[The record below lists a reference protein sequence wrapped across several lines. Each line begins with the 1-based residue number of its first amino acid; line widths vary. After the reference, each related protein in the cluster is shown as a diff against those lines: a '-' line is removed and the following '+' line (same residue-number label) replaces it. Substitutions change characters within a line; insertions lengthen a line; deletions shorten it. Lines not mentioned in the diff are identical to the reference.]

1 MTDLPTRGASG
12 FWLPWAGALAAG
24 AALRLYRLD
33 AQVLLGD
40 ELHAVRA
47 VVTTPLPEILF
58 RYGVTDHCL
67 PLSGLARLLLERG
80 VRLSES
86 AFRAPVVIAGLLL
99 LAALPLL
106 ARPVAARGAA
116 RVFPWLLALSPGLV
130 LYGRIA
136 RSYTPAA
143 LLALGAAAAF
153 LAWWRGRGAVWAVAY
168 AVLGALAVYFHL
180 VTAPF
185 VAAPL
190 AFGAVALLVG
200 RRFLRGG
207 APADGRRRPG
217 WGALV
222 LVGLGLA
229 AGLAAFLVPGWESLS
244 EVLAGKRGGGEIGL
258 DTLTGA
264 LHLLAGTGNAGV
276 APAFWLVAALGL
288 VRLARRDLELA
299 LFGAFPVAVQ
309 AAALGVLSPY
319 GLGNPVI
326 LARYLLVALPVVLL
340 WVAHGVE
347 TPRPAWTA
355 VAATLLLGSVLATGP
370 FVSPRFRTSS
380 FVHHDDFLAF
390 HRPLPSLPED
400 RVPAFYRRLGEEAG
414 EEAVLEL
421 PAYPE
426 GPNRVLQLYQDRHR
440 REVVEATP
448 VPALNDRRLA
458 FRNRA
463 VPLPAPMLASR
474 ARYLVVHRDPEA
486 EELAVELPA
495 GVPLAWSR
503 RQENLSA
510 RFRTVSA
517 ALVAR
522 LTGSWGPP
530 EVDDGTIVVWDLER
544 VRRAAPPDGA
554 GSE

>member
-1 MTDLPTRGASG
+1 
-12 FWLPWAGALAAG
+12 
-24 AALRLYRLD
+24 
-33 AQVLLGD
+33 
-40 ELHAVRA
+40 
-47 VVTTPLPEILF
+47 
-58 RYGVTDHCL
+58 
-67 PLSGLARLLLERG
+67 
-80 VRLSES
+80 
-86 AFRAPVVIAGLLL
+86 
-99 LAALPLL
+99 
-106 ARPVAARGAA
+106 
-116 RVFPWLLALSPGLV
+116 
-130 LYGRIA
+130 
-136 RSYTPAA
+136 
-143 LLALGAAAAF
+143 
-153 LAWWRGRGAVWAVAY
+153 VAY